1 MEKFLLVYD
10 SVKGIGGT
18 MLTLD
23 AIFEDF
29 KQDSFSQVST
39 SDFSLTHAFSK
50 NTFFIFGNITS
61 FTQNS
66 LDAILFTMENFP
78 FVKIEFDYG
87 YCPYRGSVPHKILA
101 NQECECPFGENS
113 DSNLSK
119 IYTLI
124 KEKSLHIFY
133 MSDAQM
139 AIHDKHLLG
148 IEKTKKSTLSS
159 CFKKETLGKFKVLKV
174 KPKNNKFAIID
185 GKGGWHSKAKGIEK
199 SIKYAKDNKL
209 DFDLIKT
216 ETYSEMLDKL
226 SNYRSLIT
234 FPIIHDTCPRITIEA
249 RYMGLDVITDEFSQH
264 ITEAWWKGNDEEAFN
279 FTKSRPEYFCEKIK
293 CLI

>member
-1 MEKFLLVYD
+1 MEKFLLVDD
-10 SVKGIGGT
+10 SVQGIGGT

-23 AIFEDF
+23 AIFENF
-29 KQDSFSQVST
+29 EGELSQVST

-87 YCPYRGSVPHKILA
+87 YCPYRGSIPHKILA
-101 NQECECPFGENS
+101 DQECHCPFGDNS

-124 KEKSLHIFY
+124 KDRSLHIFY

-139 AIHDKHLLG
+139 IIHDKHLLG
-148 IEKTKKSTLSS
+148 IPKTKKSTLSS
-159 CFKKETLGKFKVLKV
+159 CFKKETLKSFINLKT
-174 KPKNNKFAIID
+174 KQKNNKFAIID

-199 SIKYAKDNKL
+199 SIKYANDNNL

-226 SNYRSLIT
+226 SNYKSLIT

-264 ITEAWWKGNDEEAFN
+264 ITEAWWKGSDEEAFN
-279 FTKSRPEYFCEKIK
+279 FTKSRPKYFCEKIK
-293 CLI
+293 CLH